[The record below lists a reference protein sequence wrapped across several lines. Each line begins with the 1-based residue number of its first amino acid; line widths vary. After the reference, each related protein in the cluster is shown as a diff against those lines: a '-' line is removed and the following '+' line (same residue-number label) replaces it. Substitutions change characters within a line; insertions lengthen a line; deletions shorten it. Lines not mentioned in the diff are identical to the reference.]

1 MKNKKTF
8 SAKMPKG
15 FDKYIQFS
23 VLALAVFGSVMVIS
37 ASMTTNT
44 TYIDLVKVG
53 FKQVAYLCI
62 GYIGM
67 VFLAKKFSFDFVK
80 RHIMWIMGLT
90 LFFLLIP
97 LVFPAVGGA
106 KAWIRIPV
114 PGFEVTIQPSEF
126 AKIVSILVMATYL
139 GDQKSKVKSIGVLTK
154 IPFFFIIACTA
165 IIVLFQKDVGTAVVL
180 LGINYLIFLLPGH
193 PVLRRWQLVF
203 VVMIFV
209 GLTGI
214 VWIMT
219 PSGIEVLQKLNI
231 SGYQI
236 ERFQSAV
243 NPFVYKQNGGYQ
255 LVNSLVAFVKGKWF
269 GVGLGKSLQKYGYLP
284 AAKTDFILAI
294 TVEETGIAGFFVILA
309 CYLTLIVRLFAHSIR
324 VLDEKSRMV
333 LVGVALY
340 LLLHF
345 ILNVGGVTAF
355 IPLTGVPLLLV
366 SQGGSSTMAVMFA
379 LGIAQNIIARS
390 RQGAEL

>member
-1 MKNKKTF
+1 
-8 SAKMPKG
+8 
-15 FDKYIQFS
+15 
-23 VLALAVFGSVMVIS
+23 
-37 ASMTTNT
+37 
-44 TYIDLVKVG
+44 
-53 FKQVAYLCI
+53 
-62 GYIGM
+62 
-67 VFLAKKFSFDFVK
+67 
-80 RHIMWIMGLT
+80 
-90 LFFLLIP
+90 
-97 LVFPAVGGA
+97 
-106 KAWIRIPV
+106 
-114 PGFEVTIQPSEF
+114 
-126 AKIVSILVMATYL
+126 L
-139 GDQKSKVKSIGVLTK
+139 G
-154 IPFFFIIACTA
+154 
-165 IIVLFQKDVGTAVVL
+165 
-180 LGINYLIFLLPGH
+180 
-193 PVLRRWQLVF
+193 F

-333 LVGVALY
+333 LAGVALY

-345 ILNVGGVTAF
+345 ILNVGGVTAL

-390 RQGAEL
+390 RQGAET